1 MFLTVR
7 GLERIEENYH
17 LPTCKGFFNIYHPL
31 DPVAYRIEP
40 LIIPDLELKP
50 VLIPHHKGRKRLH
63 LELKESLTRMGSDLK
78 QGFIS
83 SLKSAWQTL
92 NDFARAH
99 TSSAQLQAQL
109 AIVANQIEEEE
120 KSAQQEE
127 KRDIETPEP
136 QREEEPQVKI
146 GMLNGGNRID
156 YVLQEKPIESFNEYL
171 FALQSHLC
179 YWESEDTA
187 LLILKE
193 IYKTYGHPSRA
204 ARSLKHRDR
213 NPLVLLKLLI
223 SYFLISIHVVYCIK
237 VKNTPV

>member
-156 YVLQEKPIESFNEYL
+156 YVLQEKPIERASTSICLLYKVI
-171 FALQSHLC
+171 FA
-179 YWESEDTA
+179 T
-187 LLILKE
+187 
-193 IYKTYGHPSRA
+193 G
-204 ARSLKHRDR
+204 SLKTQRCSSSKRSTKPMGIHPE
-213 NPLVLLKLLI
+213 PLA
-223 SYFLISIHVVYCIK
+223 H
-237 VKNTPV
+237 